1 MDEGLNQKSVML
13 NVEELID
20 NQELFDGHY
29 ALIRPLS
36 VDGATA
42 DVWLALDTNT
52 VTEEV
57 HLSDIIRLNDDEI
70 EKLGLMVAIKIYRPQ
85 NALDVEGEQRFR
97 DEYTIVFNCH
107 HTNLIHPTQYSI
119 FKQTPYLVLP
129 YCKRGSSELLV
140 GNLTQEHEIWKYIN
154 DVASGLAYLHNNCS
168 PPIIHQDIKPGNVLL
183 DDYGNYSI
191 SDFGISVKHNNQ
203 QGHYDDNDHSGTYAY
218 MAPERFKMDCEPS
231 AESDIW
237 AFGATLYEL
246 ITGVPPFGESG
257 GELQSEGEVSLK
269 FEGLKIPTDI
279 KRLIEACLNYDLSER
294 PTAAIIKEA
303 SEQKRFPL
311 GNRNSKK
318 RKIILFFFLIVCFF
332 ILGVSIP
339 NFFEDNI
346 KNEQA
351 NSFDKNTSQIETVK
365 EYKWKDMT
373 YSGDMIHGIP
383 NGKGH
388 AIYSDG
394 REYEGMFI
402 DGYRE
407 DKHARF
413 IYTDKKVF
421 EGEFAADTIKSGRV
435 TTADGE
441 YTFEG
446 AFFHGAPYNG
456 FWYKVDDRS
465 FTWRVVNG
473 ENQQ

>member
-1 MDEGLNQKSVML
+1 MFDIEQLADSG
-13 NVEELID
+13 
-20 NQELFDGHY
+20 ELFDNHY
-29 ALIRPLS
+29 KLVRPLNT
-36 VDGATA
+36 DGGTA

-52 VTEEV
+52 VKKEN
-57 HLSDIIRLNDDEI
+57 LNDVQYFDDTC
-70 EKLGLMVAIKIYRPQ
+70 LDGMGLLVAIKIYRPK
-85 NALDVEGEQRFR
+85 NALDIEGEQRFR
-97 DEYTIVFNCH
+97 DEYMIVYNCN

-119 FKQTPYLVLP
+119 YKGIPYLVLP
-129 YCKRGSSELLV
+129 YCKRGSSDLLV
-140 GNLTQEHEIWKYIN
+140 GNLTQEYDIWKFIY
-154 DVASGLAYLHNNCS
+154 DVASGLSYLHNSN

-183 DDYGNYSI
+183 DDNGNYAI
-191 SDFGISVKHNNQ
+191 SDFGISVKYNDHQ
-203 QGHYDDNDHSGTYAY
+203 DHFDDDEHSGTFAY
-218 MAPERFKMDCEPS
+218 MAPERFKMDSEQT

-246 ITGVPPFGESG
+246 IIGVPPFGESG

-269 FEGLKIPTDI
+269 FEGIKIPTNI
-279 KRLIEACLNYDLSER
+279 KRLIEACLNYDPSKR
-294 PTAAIIKEA
+294 PTADIIKDA
-303 SEQKRFPL
+303 SELKRFPL

-318 RKIILFFFLIVCFF
+318 RRIILFFFLIVCFF
-332 ILGVSIP
+332 FFSISIP
-339 NFFEDNI
+339 NFFDDI
-346 KNEQA
+346 IMNEQT
-351 NSFDKNTSQIETVK
+351 NSIDKNTSKIETVK

-421 EGEFAADTIKSGRV
+421 EGEFAADTIKTGRV

-446 AFFHGAPYNG
+446 SFYHGAPYDG